1 MRSFGYYETGETSYF
16 ACQADQR
23 FGYCL
28 YVPEGF
34 SRERAGRYALAVI
47 VHGTNRTAQDYRSRL
62 REFAEEHGCVIMA
75 PLFPSGILEP
85 RELNN
90 YKFIKFHDIRYD
102 RVLLAMVDE
111 VTEYYG
117 LNAARFL
124 LHGFSGGGQFVH
136 RFFYLH
142 PTRLLGVSIGAP
154 GMVTLFDQERD
165 WHCGVRGF
173 EREFGVNPDIDAMRA
188 VAVQTVIGAADTE
201 TWEITISPESR
212 LWMEGVND
220 AGRTRIERL
229 DALRASLE
237 RIGVSVRHAVVPGV
251 AHDGGALLGPVR
263 TFFADVLAGHRAAV
277 TVSA

>member
-1 MRSFGYYETGETSYF
+1 MSSFGYYETGETSYF

-28 YVPEGF
+28 YVPREF
-34 SRERAGRYALAVI
+34 SRDQASRYALVVI
-47 VHGTNRTAQDYRSRL
+47 VHGTNRTAQDYRSQFRA
-62 REFAEEHGCVIMA
+62 FAEEPQCVVLA

-102 RVLLAMVDE
+102 QVLLSMIDE
-111 VTEYYG
+111 VAQYYG

-142 PTRLLGVSIGAP
+142 STRLLGVSIGAP

-165 WHCGVRGF
+165 WHCGIRGF
-173 EREFGVNPDIDAMRA
+173 EREFGVSPDIESMRA
-188 VAVQTVIGAADTE
+188 VAVQTVIGA
-201 TWEITISPESR
+201 
-212 LWMEGVND
+212 
-220 AGRTRIERL
+220 
-229 DALRASLE
+229 
-237 RIGVSVRHAVVPGV
+237 
-251 AHDGGALLGPVR
+251 
-263 TFFADVLAGHRAAV
+263 
-277 TVSA
+277 